1 MRTSISTAV
10 STSISTAV
18 PTSIPTSISTAVLAF
33 VFKLNSSLNFKLI
46 LAALLTPVFLVSC
59 ASAPTPMLDEHFGE
73 AVNSAKAA
81 QTINPDASLSTDAVA
96 GVDGQAANAAVDRY
110 HKSFV
115 QPPASTN
122 VFTIGV
128 GAGTK

>member
-1 MRTSISTAV
+1 MHTST
-10 STSISTAV
+10 
-18 PTSIPTSISTAVLAF
+18 LKF
-33 VFKLNSSLNFKLI
+33 I
-46 LAALLTPVFLVSC
+46 LAALLASIAMAGCATKTPY
-59 ASAPTPMLDEHFGE
+59 LDDHFGE
-73 AVNSAKAA
+73 AVNAAKAQ
-81 QTINPDASLSTDAVA
+81 QTINPDASQNTDSVA

-128 GAGTK
+128 GGGTGSSGSSSSGSR

>member
-1 MRTSISTAV
+1 MLTSTV
-10 STSISTAV
+10 KFHF
-18 PTSIPTSISTAVLAF
+18 VL
-33 VFKLNSSLNFKLI
+33 L
-46 LAALLTPVFLVSC
+46 ALLAPIALFGCATPQK
-59 ASAPTPMLDEHFGE
+59 SALDDHFGE
-73 AVNSAKAA
+73 ALNAAKAA
-81 QTINPDASLSTDAVA
+81 QIINPDASLNTDPVA

-128 GAGTK
+128 GSGGASSGGTR